1 MLSTD
6 FIFWNFFSLML
17 YLYLEVFY
25 SLVFF
30 SIFKN
35 LKNFNINYTK
45 KLLQFIF
52 KNSFFIFINN
62 IIIIL
67 FITFKLKLLTN
78 CLLSYLIIYLII
90 SKILSFFIKTN
101 LMFINFNILIFFL
114 LFFFINSYIY
124 FFLYIELYSIIFYFF
139 FYNIIY
145 KINFI

>member
-1 MLSTD
+1 VLSAE
-6 FIFWNFFSLML
+6 FIFWNFFILVI
-17 YLYLEVFY
+17 YLYLEVCY

-62 IIIIL
+62 IIIFI
-67 FITFKLKLLTN
+67 FITFKLKLLN
-78 CLLSYLIIYLII
+78 SCLLSYLIIYLII

-101 LMFINFNILIFFL
+101 LMFINFNILIFFFF
-114 LFFFINSYIY
+114 FFFIKTKKY
-124 FFLYIELYSIIFYFF
+124 FFL
-139 FYNIIY
+139 
-145 KINFI
+145 KI